1 MASVIF
7 RKTLLAL
14 AVTATTLPAYAQT
27 VQLTN
32 AGFLSER
39 QTYTEDL
46 EITGTYT
53 GGSDEDAIEFNGSH
67 LQKDLILNATI
78 TSTGDFAGGVDMD
91 VYEDGDTW
99 VNNHIDGNVIN
110 KGSISA
116 IGGGANALMIDP
128 AIIGGSVI
136 NEGLLSAKGEPL
148 TDDGGT
154 DVARAIDMSGSTT
167 INGDLVNAASGRIVA
182 EGTDAKGI
190 NLEGGEIVGK
200 VINRGLIQVTGNG
213 ATAIDVTSNER
224 WLQTDMTDLAG
235 IENHGT
241 IIATGD
247 DAEGIRIDGA
257 SFTSTTDQVINTGTI
272 RATDAAIVIGGTDI
286 DVEGDDVGYFSRYLP
301 LHVINSGKLISE
313 DEAVDASESNR
324 NVYLELQDG
333 SEVIG
338 NLIDLK
344 NIYID
349 GTVDFTGTST
359 AGDGYNIRLKDA
371 ANSWLEV
378 GSFSDYAP
386 AHLNL
391 LGTHTSLDGN
401 LYVAGNSSLGL
412 NLSSAT
418 NPDNAVLSITGTAEF
433 GQNAQVT
440 LAAQGADFSANG
452 STYKLIEAGRIDL
465 LDENDDIDP
474 NAKFNLASSSALLK
488 IDSYSVENNTLVATV
503 TGKGQEEVKEIIVG
517 NGGSANSQ
525 KAIGSLVNDGVINR
539 IREQNP
545 NDPLLQAL
553 LNTNEAELTRIAEQL
568 APETNGGATQAA
580 TTSQNLVS
588 NVTGSRTSSL
598 RGASSGEGF
607 KETGVWV
614 QTLYSDATQDLRD
627 GVAGYNA
634 YSRGIAVG
642 ADGKLNDNLTLGL
655 AYSFINTDVNG
666 KTGNKTE
673 VDSHAFTLYGGY
685 ELGNYFVDASLTYGV
700 NDNESKRSIAG
711 TQAKADYDS
720 DLLGLNLVGG
730 YTWKISPQLLVE
742 PRLAARYSLVNIDG
756 YREKGSS
763 AALKVEDQRYE
774 AIELGAGLR
783 VAGSYALGAG
793 TLEPQVKLM
802 AYHDF
807 AADQASSTSTFLL
820 GNTPFVTTG
829 AKAVRNS
836 YEAGIGTDY
845 KLGAVT
851 LGVNYDYIGKSGF
864 DADVFSAKVRY
875 DF

>member
-1 MASVIF
+1 MTAMLF

-14 AVTATTLPAYAQT
+14 SVAAIALPASAQ
-27 VQLTN
+27 VVSLGN
-32 AGFLSER
+32 EGFSSR
-39 QTYTEDL
+39 
-46 EITGTYT
+46 
-53 GGSDEDAIEFNGSH
+53 FN
-67 LQKDLILNATI
+67 T
-78 TSTGDFAGGVDMD
+78 
-91 VYEDGDTW
+91 YEDGLQITGAYTGKDDDAISIWDSPIAKDLVLDATIRVTGDYAGGAILFQRDTW
-99 VNNHIDGNVIN
+99 GSSLVGGNLIN
-110 KGSISA
+110 KGDISVTAPASTA
-116 IGGGANALMIDP
+116 IALNSGFI
-128 AIIGGSVI
+128 
-136 NEGLLSAKGEPL
+136 EGDVVNLGTLSASGDRY
-148 TDDGGT
+148 TTWYDDVIHT
-154 DVARAIDMSGSTT
+154 RTLDVASTLAGN
-167 INGDLVNAASGRIVA
+167 IVNASSGKIIA
-182 EGTDAKGI
+182 
-190 NLEGGEIVGK
+190 
-200 VINRGLIQVTGNG
+200 TGNG
-213 ATAIDVTSNER
+213 ATAINLEAARLGYIKSSLPGSDFANLDPAVGKVINDGLIQATG
-224 WLQTDMTDLAG
+224 TDSVGINATHANGWPYNPSTILKS

-241 IIATGD
+241 IL
-247 DAEGIRIDGA
+247 AEGDGAQAIRIDGVA
-257 SFTSTTDQVINTGTI
+257 FLQQTDHLVNTGLIQSSDT
-272 RATDAAIVIGGTDI
+272 AIKVYGNNSPAWYNPWGFNIAPVI
-286 DVEGDDVGYFSRYLP
+286 V
-301 LHVINSGKLISE
+301 NSGRIVAGKNAI
-313 DEAVDASESNR
+313 DAQRGPGLTVLLME
-324 NVYLELQDG
+324 DG
-333 SEVIG
+333 SKITG
-338 NLIDLK
+338 NLLGLYGIQVTG
-344 NIYID
+344 NAE
-349 GTVDFTGTST
+349 FTGTGS
-359 AGDGYNIRLKDA
+359 DQPNIQAFRLQ
-371 ANSWLEV
+371 V
-378 GSFSDYAP
+378 GNVTQDAP
-386 AHLNL
+386 ARLDL
-391 LGTHTSLDGN
+391 LGAHTRIEGN
-401 LYVAGNSSLGL
+401 LEVAGNSSLGL
-412 NLSSAT
+412 NLYSTSRT
-418 NPDNAVLSITGTAEF
+418 DTPVLSVSGSAFFESGAKVI
-433 GQNAQVT
+433 
-440 LAAQGADFSANG
+440 LAAQGKDFDVKG
-452 STYKLIEAGRIDL
+452 STYTLLQADDLVTETGIDL
-465 LDENDDIDP
+465 S
-474 NAKFNLASSSALLK
+474 SSSALLK
-488 IDSYSVENNTLVATV
+488 IDSYQLTDNRLVATV
-503 TGKGQEEVKEIIVG
+503 TGKSNDEISLLIG
-517 NGGSANSQ
+517 KNGGSLNSQ
-525 KAIGSLVNDGVINR
+525 RTAGALANDGVIRR

-545 NDPLLQAL
+545 NDPLLQTL
-553 LNTNEAELTRIAEQL
+553 LNTSEAELTRIAEQL

-614 QTLYSDATQDLRD
+614 QSLYSDATQDLRD

-642 ADGKLNDNLTLGL
+642 ADGKLSDNLTLGL

-666 KTGNKTE
+666 KSGNKTE

-685 ELGNYFVDASLTYGV
+685 ELDNWFVDGSLTYGV
-700 NDNESKRSIAG
+700 NDNDSKRQIAT

-730 YTWKISPQLLVE
+730 YTWKINPQVLVE

-774 AIELGAGLR
+774 AIELGAGVR
-783 VAGSYALGAG
+783 VAGSFNLGAG

>member
-1 MASVIF
+1 MLF

-14 AVTATTLPAYAQT
+14 AITATTLPAYAQT

-39 QTYTEDL
+39 QTYAEDL
-46 EITGTYT
+46 EITGTFT
-53 GGSDEDAIEFNGSH
+53 GGTDEDAIEFNGSH
-67 LQKDLILNATI
+67 LQKNLILNATI
-78 TSTGDFAGGVDMD
+78 NSTGDFAGGVDMD
-91 VYEDGDTW
+91 VYEGPNNSTVNNYIDGD
-99 VNNHIDGNVIN
+99 VIN

-116 IGGGANALMIDP
+116 TGGGANALMIDP
-128 AIIGGSVI
+128 ARIGGSVI

-148 TDDGGT
+148 KDGGGT
-154 DVARAIDMSGSTT
+154 DVARAFDMGGSTR
-167 INGDLVNAASGRIVA
+167 IAGDLVNAKSGRIIA
-182 EGTDAKGI
+182 QGTDAVGI
-190 NLEGGEIVGK
+190 NLAGGEIVGK
-200 VINRGLIQVTGNG
+200 VINNGLIQVDGEDAAGVTASGGFNG
-213 ATAIDVTSNER
+213 PNYDR
-224 WLQTDMTDLAG
+224 TDLRG
-235 IENHGT
+235 IENNGT
-241 IIATGD
+241 IIANGA
-247 DAEGIRIDGA
+247 DANGIRVEKA
-257 SFTSTTDQVINTGTI
+257 SFTGYIDHIVNTGTI
-272 RATDAAIVIGGTDI
+272 QATDAAIHIGDYDMDGGI
-286 DVEGDDVGYFSRYLP
+286 GLP
-301 LHVINSGKLISE
+301 LRIVNSGTLIST
-313 DEAVDASESNR
+313 DEAVDAADASGR
-324 NVYLELQDG
+324 VWLRLLDG
-333 SEVIG
+333 SKVTG
-338 NLIDLK
+338 NLIGLHDV
-344 NIYID
+344 YIT
-349 GTVDFTGTST
+349 GNVEFTGTDSQ
-359 AGDGYNIRLKDA
+359 ADGANIRLYNEYSSVDIGSPDLGHTQFSLLSPHTRIDGRVFV
-371 ANSWLEV
+371 AN
-378 GSFSDYAP
+378 DTT
-386 AHLNL
+386 L
-391 LGTHTSLDGN
+391 L
-401 LYVAGNSSLGL
+401 L

-418 NPDNAVLSITGTAEF
+418 KPDTAVLSVSGPLQF
-433 GQNAQVT
+433 NKDSQVQ
-440 LAAQGADFSANG
+440 LAAQGSDFSANG
-452 STYKLIEAGRIDL
+452 TTYKLIEASKIEVL
-465 LDENDDIDP
+465 KDDHLTVDP
-474 NAKFNLASSSALLK
+474 NGKINLSSTSALLN
-488 IDSYSVENNTLVATV
+488 IDSYKLEDNTLVATV
-503 TGKGQEEVKEIIVG
+503 TGKGKEEVKEIIVG

-539 IREQNP
+539 IRAQNP

-553 LNTNEAELTRIAEQL
+553 LNTSEADLTRIAEQL

-588 NVTGSRTSSL
+588 SVTGSRTSSL

-607 KETGVWV
+607 KEAGVWV
-614 QTLYSDATQDLRD
+614 QSLYSDATQDLRD

-642 ADGKLNDNLTLGL
+642 ADGKLTDQLTLGL

-666 KTGNKTE
+666 KSGNKTE

-685 ELGNYFVDASLTYGV
+685 ELGNWFVDGSLTYGV
-700 NDNESKRSIAG
+700 NDNDSKREIAG
-711 TQAKADYDS
+711 TQAKASYDS

-730 YTWKISPQLLVE
+730 YTWKINPQVLVE
-742 PRLAARYSLVNIDG
+742 PRLAARYSLVDIDG

-774 AIELGAGLR
+774 AIELGAGVR
-783 VAGSYALGAG
+783 VAGSFNLGAG

-851 LGVNYDYIGKSGF
+851 LGVNYDYVGKSGF